1 MKTIFQILL
10 IVLGVGIVNAQSNTN
25 DELKRIAAMNAALD
39 GGGITGLLERAKEQ
53 SWRVPQIPSRW
64 HVENVSKAEQ
74 KPVDVAARE
83 FGKRLAQSLD
93 QAAPSMQ
100 QLPAG
105 EPLYKETD
113 RLLALS
119 EWCAAT
125 DGYGNLFLAQRS
137 LDLAAV
143 GVARLAANLNFPIE
157 KIDGLLARMN
167 PAWMSIEANQ
177 RVLNQDAGAVIFTV
191 LNRDEMERTYG
202 SGHRLL
208 QEQRDPSLF
217 ARRQKNPQQWR
228 LVETPAVK
236 ANLSFFDPAESGQV
250 KPTVTL
256 LTTWDLNWHGAL
268 VVGLELQ
275 SIQKAKA
282 LAEFRKAIGAFPEKP
297 VFTAQQLRDRERGAA
312 EAAKAGLK
320 VSNMEDSYSSPRAA
334 AFALAWKSYLE
345 KQGEDLGKLP
355 PSRYNLDSSAFQ
367 AYDEVQRGAF
377 FDRDTAN
384 MREHEERM
392 KRAAKANP

>member
-1 MKTIFQILL
+1 MKTIFQIL
-10 IVLGVGIVNAQSNTN
+10 IVVLGVSIANAQSKTK
-25 DELKRIAAMNAALD
+25 DDLKRITAMSAALD
-39 GGGITGLLERAKEQ
+39 AGGIKGLLEKANEK
-53 SWRVPQIPSRW
+53 SWRVPHIPSRW
-64 HVENVSKAEQ
+64 HIENVSKAEQ
-74 KPVDVAARE
+74 KHVDVAARE
-83 FGKRLAQSLD
+83 FGEKLAQSLN
-93 QAAPSMQ
+93 QASPSMQ

-105 EPLYKETD
+105 ELLYNETS
-113 RLLALS
+113 RLLAVS

-125 DGYGNLFLAQRS
+125 DGYGNLFLAQRG

-143 GVARLAANLNFPIE
+143 GVARLAANLEFPIE
-157 KIDGLLARMN
+157 KIDRLLARLN
-167 PAWMSIEANQ
+167 PAWMSIEINQ
-177 RVLNQDAGAVIFTV
+177 RVLNQDAGATIFTV
-191 LNRDEMERTYG
+191 QNRDEMEQTYG
-202 SGHRLL
+202 SGQRLL
-208 QEQRDPSLF
+208 AEQRDPSLF

-236 ANLSFFDPAESGQV
+236 ANLSFFDAAESGQA

-256 LTTWDLNWHGAL
+256 LTTWNLNWHGAL

-297 VFTAQQLRDRERGAA
+297 AFTAQQLRDRERGAA
-312 EAAKAGLK
+312 EAARAGLK
-320 VSNMEDSYSSPRAA
+320 VSNMEDSYSSPMAA

-355 PSRYNLDSSAFQ
+355 PSRYNLDSSAFE
-367 AYDEVQRGAF
+367 AYDEVRRGVF

-392 KRAAKANP
+392 KEAAKTNP